1 MTFRLLSLLAFAGTA
16 VFAQT
21 KPTYTFPV
29 KALTAEEE
37 LKTIELPNGYSLEL
51 VLSDPLI
58 KEPMAIAFDGDG
70 KMYVVEMRTYMQD
83 IDGTDELTPK
93 SRISL
98 HESTK
103 GDGVFDKHSVYMD
116 NILLPRMVLPL
127 DDRVLVGITDT
138 NDITLHRDANGDGVA
153 DEQSPWYVGG
163 QRGGNMEHQPSGLV
177 WGLDNWIYTTY
188 NVYRLRWAGEKQPA
202 LKENTAPNGGQW
214 GLAQDDDG
222 KM

>member
-1 MTFRLLSLLAFAGTA
+1 
-16 VFAQT
+16 
-21 KPTYTFPV
+21 
-29 KALTAEEE
+29 
-37 LKTIELPNGYSLEL
+37 
-51 VLSDPLI
+51 
-58 KEPMAIAFDGDG
+58 MAIAFDGDG

-103 GDGVFDKHSVYMD
+103 GDGVFDKHSVYLD

-153 DEQSPWYVGG
+153 DEQAPWYVGG
-163 QRGGNMEHQPSGLV
+163 LRGGNMEHQPSGLV

-188 NVYRLRWAGEKQPA
+188 NGYRLRWNGEGSSPRSKKTPRRMAASGASLRTTTARCGGAMPA
-202 LKENTAPNGGQW
+202 AKKASGTTKRPFF
-214 GLAQDDDG
+214 
-222 KM
+222 MPRSM